1 MQLLVSI
8 VTDWLF
14 FFCIVLICDYYLALN
29 KRDNTYKYIMANAL
43 LAVSSVCK
51 CI

>member
-14 FFCIVLICDYYLALN
+14 VFCIVLICDYYLALN
-29 KRDNTYKYIMANAL
+29 KRDNTYKYILQLHWWQFVQCVNA
-43 LAVSSVCK
+43 
-51 CI
+51 